1 MENVEEPSS
10 PPQSAVEPVA
20 TVESSDL
27 SSSEEHDPSER
38 EVAPHIIVR
47 LIQCYH
53 CSKPLRTPCRLPC
66 GNTVCRECLPP
77 VRPRT
82 GITYPVAQGREEGFT
97 CNWEGQDGC
106 VGEHCVG
113 DCGNDV
119 VLCFVVGIFREELM
133 WARQDAEMRNAR
145 DVDGRAISWRRCP
158 KDPETASELQN
169 LHIGQRVW
177 LHGLYQAACEGNFPC
192 DALDVVYE
200 EVGGSGGVSLPQ
212 AYTEEDRI
220 CFQNF
225 RDRLRCELDCQ
236 VCYALILDPLTLPCG
251 HTFCRTCIARVLDHS
266 DLCPICRRKLG
277 MPASMQNE
285 PRNWVLSRL
294 IDELFADQVAAR
306 REAVAQ
312 DELGV
317 DQEKKLPL
325 FVCTLSFPTMPTF
338 LHIFEPRYR
347 LMIRRVVESG
357 DGKFGMVMYNRRG
370 RPQADEIGSVPFMQY
385 GTLLMVERYE
395 LLPDGRSL
403 VIATG
408 VSRFKVLEAGML
420 DGYHVARTERVDDIS
435 LAEEERL
442 EAMETAVN
450 AIADP
455 SPDGLDVEAP
465 LDLMSTQDLMLLTR
479 EFIRKQRETGAPWLH
494 PRVMLAY
501 GPVPTDAAR
510 FPWWFSSILPIA
522 EEEKYPILSAM
533 SVRERLKIC
542 ARWARELEARD
553 CRESSSQTYIPQTLV
568 VGAFLAIFLAQ
579 VGVNFLQVLRTGRRQ
594 RRQAMELQF
603 PQPIP
608 PQTRPRPRGPEN
620 SGGIARAD
628 GEGFPVAVLG
638 DHAG

>member
-1 MENVEEPSS
+1 MENAEEPST
-10 PPQSAVEPVA
+10 PPQPAEAEPVA
-20 TVESSDL
+20 TVESSDV
-27 SSSEEHDPSER
+27 SSSEEHDPSEQN
-38 EVAPHIIVR
+38 VAPHIIVR
-47 LIQCYH
+47 LIQCYS

-66 GNTVCRECLPP
+66 GNTVCRQCLPP

-97 CNWEGQDGC
+97 CYWDGQGGC

-113 DCGNDV
+113 DCGTDV
-119 VLCFVVGIFREELM
+119 VLCFVVGIFQEELM
-133 WARQDAEMRNAR
+133 WTRQDAEMRNAH
-145 DVDGRAISWRRCP
+145 DADGRAICWRRDS
-158 KDPETASELQN
+158 KHSETISELQS
-169 LHIGQRVW
+169 LHIGQRAW
-177 LHGLYQAACEGNFPC
+177 LHGLYKAAHEGNFPY

-200 EVGGSGGVSLPQ
+200 EVRGSGGVSLPQ
-212 AYTEEDRI
+212 AYNEEDRI
-220 CFQNF
+220 CFQKF

-277 MPASMQNE
+277 MPTSMQNE
-285 PRNWVLSRL
+285 PRNWVLSKL

-370 RPQADEIGSVPFMQY
+370 RPQADEIGGVPFMQY

-442 EAMETAVN
+442 EAMETAAN
-450 AIADP
+450 AIPDP

-465 LDLMSTQDLMLLTR
+465 LDSMSTQDLMLLTR
-479 EFIRKQRETGAPWLH
+479 EFIRKQRQTGAPWLH

-553 CRESSSQTYIPQTLV
+553 WSSRSSI
-568 VGAFLAIFLAQ
+568 
-579 VGVNFLQVLRTGRRQ
+579 NSVL
-594 RRQAMELQF
+594 
-603 PQPIP
+603 
-608 PQTRPRPRGPEN
+608 
-620 SGGIARAD
+620 
-628 GEGFPVAVLG
+628 
-638 DHAG
+638 

>member
-1 MENVEEPSS
+1 MENAEEPS
-10 PPQSAVEPVA
+10 PPPPPLPPPAEAELVA
-20 TVESSDL
+20 TVESSDM

-38 EVAPHIIVR
+38 KVAPHIVVR
-47 LIQCYH
+47 LIQCYR
-53 CSKPLRTPCRLPC
+53 CSKPLRAPCRLPC

-97 CNWEGQDGC
+97 CYWEGQDGC
-106 VGEHCVG
+106 IGEHCVG
-113 DCGNDV
+113 DCGTDV
-119 VLCFVVGIFREELM
+119 VLCFVVGIFQEELM
-133 WARQDAEMRNAR
+133 ARQDVRNAR
-145 DVDGRAISWRRCP
+145 DADGRAICWRKGS
-158 KDPETASELQN
+158 KDSEPASEQQS
-169 LHIGQRVW
+169 LHIGQRTW
-177 LHGLYQAACEGNFPC
+177 LHGLYQAVYEGDFPY
-192 DALDVVYE
+192 DAVDVVYE
-200 EVGGSGGVSLPQ
+200 EAGGDSGGASLPQ
-212 AYTEEDRI
+212 AYTEEDRS
-220 CFQNF
+220 CFQQF
-225 RDRLRCELDCQ
+225 KEKLRCELDCQ

-277 MPASMQNE
+277 MPTSMQNE
-285 PRNWVLSRL
+285 PRNWVLSKL

-317 DQEKKLPL
+317 DQDKKLPL

-370 RPQADEIGSVPFMQY
+370 RPQADEIGGVPFMQY

-420 DGYHVARTERVDDIS
+420 DGYHVARTERMDDIS

-442 EAMETAVN
+442 EAMETAAN
-450 AIADP
+450 ANLDP

-465 LDLMSTQDLMLLTR
+465 LESMSTQDLMLLTR
-479 EFIRKQRETGAPWLH
+479 EFIRKQRQTGAPWLH

-510 FPWWFSSILPIA
+510 FPWWFASILPIA

-542 ARWARELEARD
+542 ARWARELEALSFGGSTPFQETLRQTSNP
-553 CRESSSQTYIPQTLV
+553 EEQASTNTENSSQTYIPQTLV
-568 VGAFLAIFLAQ
+568 MGAFLAIFLAQ
-579 VGVNFLQVLRTGRRQ
+579 VGVNFLQVQRTGRRQ

-608 PQTRPRPRGPEN
+608 PQTRPRT
-620 SGGIARAD
+620 
-628 GEGFPVAVLG
+628 
-638 DHAG
+638 